1 MKFQSLLC
9 SVCLQRYDLDERIP
23 KSLPQC
29 GHTVC
34 IKCLSVIVQDHEPR
48 CPLDKR
54 KFSSEYK
61 TAEAFPTNFT
71 VRGLIEENPQW
82 EVCQLHGERIKLI
95 CYTDRCKVCAYCA
108 LNGAHREH
116 DVKHIIDVKP
126 EIDERRKKLEK
137 ALDNLDL
144 YYKNMDNLLE
154 EKRGATLKN
163 LDDRFKELMFIV
175 RMKKMELATEINTYF
190 DQEKGRL
197 NYNIGR
203 DCPLRTSLAGRIA
216 VYRDFARSEDPFK
229 IIEEDISSIIASLDY
244 DALKVGLTEAAEN
257 VTQMMNRFDEGLAA
271 KVQAVTELTISTE
284 DLKTKLDI
292 RYPDIK
298 QEEVLEGIK
307 IPSQNFKVNSSLKM
321 NNGPNYFEII
331 ARSKE
336 AKVHTINLEEWKRI
350 PEVRLDC
357 SKILFTE
364 EDLKVM
370 ESIWGKIGEIPNV
383 KIVAQRMDANCETPL
398 LHLLAVI
405 LWKPEL
411 LQKLEIDFYGSKIGD
426 LCVKLL
432 AERILNRAPGIKVF
446 SLNLWNTNVTCKAL
460 QFFSEH
466 TSTCFKSTEDFT
478 LNLSELA
485 TSEASLVPLFAKLP
499 SVKHFALGLG
509 GTKITDK
516 GLLAFVESTL
526 RSIEKLDSFE
536 MSLWKTSVTDESVTE
551 LFNSM
556 PDTMS
561 LRLSLTGTK
570 ITNRCISSF
579 IENKVPK
586 MKGLKIFEVTVT
598 DTLITEEFK
607 TKLDDIRKK
616 LSE

>member
-1 MKFQSLLC
+1 
-9 SVCLQRYDLDERIP
+9 
-23 KSLPQC
+23 
-29 GHTVC
+29 
-34 IKCLSVIVQDHEPR
+34 
-48 CPLDKR
+48 
-54 KFSSEYK
+54 
-61 TAEAFPTNFT
+61 
-71 VRGLIEENPQW
+71 
-82 EVCQLHGERIKLI
+82 
-95 CYTDRCKVCAYCA
+95 
-108 LNGAHREH
+108 
-116 DVKHIIDVKP
+116 
-126 EIDERRKKLEK
+126 
-137 ALDNLDL
+137 
-144 YYKNMDNLLE
+144 
-154 EKRGATLKN
+154 
-163 LDDRFKELMFIV
+163 
-175 RMKKMELATEINTYF
+175 
-190 DQEKGRL
+190 
-197 NYNIGR
+197 
-203 DCPLRTSLAGRIA
+203 
-216 VYRDFARSEDPFK
+216 
-229 IIEEDISSIIASLDY
+229 
-244 DALKVGLTEAAEN
+244 
-257 VTQMMNRFDEGLAA
+257 
-271 KVQAVTELTISTE
+271 
-284 DLKTKLDI
+284 
-292 RYPDIK
+292 
-298 QEEVLEGIK
+298 
-307 IPSQNFKVNSSLKM
+307 
-321 NNGPNYFEII
+321 
-331 ARSKE
+331 
-336 AKVHTINLEEWKRI
+336 
-350 PEVRLDC
+350 
-357 SKILFTE
+357 
-364 EDLKVM
+364 
-370 ESIWGKIGEIPNV
+370 
-383 KIVAQRMDANCETPL
+383 MDANCETPL